1 MFSTIEGGLIRP
13 RNLSKAWA
21 RARSAMKLPAV
32 SFHAFRHSHASML
45 IRAGVDILTISWRLG
60 HVQASITLDRYG
72 HLIEGADKTAADAI
86 RGGVKMTEE
95 AGREFT
101 ALLDQLVAWI
111 LRDTPGR
118 SDQASISRRDKQEAI
133 EALIELEAVAMAD
146 KLGLPLEMARNKVR
160 ELLEKGELEVRP
172 IGDGRFILCDRDGTA
187 KWLHFV
193 K

>member
-1 MFSTIEGGLIRP
+1 
-13 RNLSKAWA
+13 
-21 RARSAMKLPAV
+21 
-32 SFHAFRHSHASML
+32 
-45 IRAGVDILTISWRLG
+45 
-60 HVQASITLDRYG
+60 
-72 HLIEGADKTAADAI
+72 
-86 RGGVKMTEE
+86 MTEE

-101 ALLDQLVAWI
+101 ARLLQLVAWI

-118 SDQASISRRDKQEAI
+118 SDQASMSRREAI

-146 KLGLPLEMARNKVR
+146 KLGLPLEMARNKVG
-160 ELLEKGELEVRP
+160 ELLEKGELEVRA

>member
-1 MFSTIEGGLIRP
+1 
-13 RNLSKAWA
+13 
-21 RARSAMKLPAV
+21 MKLPAV

-72 HLIEGADKTAADAI
+72 HLIEGADKAAADAI

>member
-1 MFSTIEGGLIRP
+1 M
-13 RNLSKAWA
+13 
-21 RARSAMKLPAV
+21 RAK
-32 SFHAFRHSHASML
+32 
-45 IRAGVDILTISWRLG
+45 RL
-60 HVQASITLDRYG
+60 A
-72 HLIEGADKTAADAI
+72 EA
-86 RGGVKMTEE
+86 GVKMTEE